1 MKTLA
6 AVLVETGKPLVIE
19 ELEIPALRPGQ
30 VLVEVKYSGVCRN
43 QLAECRGYRGK
54 DVYLPHCLG
63 HEGSGVVLEVG
74 PSVTKVKAGDRVLL
88 SWMKGLGADVPST
101 AYKSHRGTVNSG
113 SITTFMQTT
122 VVSENR
128 VSILPDQVTFR
139 ESTIFG
145 CAVPT
150 GLGAVFNTAQARAG
164 QSAVVFGVGGV
175 GLCAVAGASIAGCSP
190 VVAVDIN
197 PKKLE
202 VARGLGATH
211 CVEVNGG
218 DLVAE
223 LREIIGGGFDVA
235 IEASGQPQ
243 AMVQALAAVKDR
255 GGVAVV
261 LGNATFGTKLSI
273 EPRELNHGK
282 QLRGSWG
289 GDNKPDQDF
298 PRYFN
303 LLHGGKLKLDS
314 LISRSYSLEQIN
326 DAINDLEAGEVI
338 RPVIEMGGNN

>member
-1 MKTLA
+1 
-6 AVLVETGKPLVIE
+6 
-19 ELEIPALRPGQ
+19 
-30 VLVEVKYSGVCRN
+30 
-43 QLAECRGYRGK
+43 
-54 DVYLPHCLG
+54 
-63 HEGSGVVLEVG
+63 
-74 PSVTKVKAGDRVLL
+74 
-88 SWMKGLGADVPST
+88 
-101 AYKSHRGTVNSG
+101 
-113 SITTFMQTT
+113 MQTT